1 MLNFMTTQEA
11 FKKPFLDNLLRRF
24 LRYVQICSESSE
36 MNAEHG
42 LMPSSPDEWEM
53 AKVLCEELQSLGLE
67 NVHTNDD
74 CYTYAFLPA
83 SEGFEDKEA
92 FCLLSHIDTV
102 DEVSGRNVR
111 PQIHRDYSGE
121 RIEFENGEVLDPKDD
136 EYLKLAA
143 EEHDTIITSS
153 GDTLLGAD
161 DKAGLSEIMTA
172 IEYLVQNPQIKHGP
186 IEVIFSPDEETGHGM
201 DKVPLDLLKSK
212 YAYTV
217 DGGHIGELETEC
229 FNAFKSEIQ
238 FFGKSVH
245 TGSARGKLINA
256 ISMASAFV
264 ANLPRQEMPE
274 TTCGYEGFYAPMD
287 IRGSIEKAVV
297 ELILRDFTLDGI
309 EKRKATVD
317 LIAQAVEAS
326 FGGKVFVR
334 HSKQYLNMKEQ
345 LDKNPRVVEN
355 LVRAYKRCGLEPK
368 FVPIRGGTDGS
379 RLTEMGIPCP
389 NIFTGGH
396 NFHSR
401 LEWASLSQ
409 MSVATS
415 VLIELIKGEN

>member
-1 MLNFMTTQEA
+1 MTTQEA
-11 FKKPFLDNLLRRF
+11 LNKPFLDNLLRRF
-24 LRYVQICSESSE
+24 LRYVQICSQSSE
-36 MNAEHG
+36 LNAEHG

-53 AKVLCEELQSLGLE
+53 AKVLCEELTFLGLE
-67 NVHTNDD
+67 NVHTTDD

-83 SEGFEDKEA
+83 SEGLEDKA
-92 FCLLSHIDTV
+92 PFCLLAHIDTV

-111 PQIHRDYSGE
+111 PQIHRNFAGGK
-121 RIEFENGEVLDPKDD
+121 IEFEDGDFLDSADD
-136 EYLKLAA
+136 EYLALAA
-143 EEHDTIITSS
+143 KERDTIITSS

-161 DKAGLSEIMTA
+161 DKAGVSEIMTA
-172 IEYLVQNPQIKHGP
+172 VEFLVHNPQIKHGP
-186 IEVIFSPDEETGHGM
+186 IEIIFSPDEETGHGM
-201 DKVPLDLLKSK
+201 DRVPLDLLKST

-229 FNAFKSEIQ
+229 FNAYKSEVT
-238 FFGKSVH
+238 FLGKSVH

-256 ISMASAFV
+256 VSMASAFV
-264 ANLPRQEMPE
+264 DSLPRQEMPE
-274 TTCGYEGFYAPMD
+274 TTDGYMGFYAPMG
-287 IRGSIEKAVV
+287 ISGSIEKAVV
-297 ELILRDFTLDGI
+297 SLILRDFSLDGI

-317 LIAQAVEAS
+317 LIAQGVEAS
-326 FGGKVFVR
+326 FGGKVFIR

-345 LDKNPRVVEN
+345 LDKNPMVVDN
-355 LVRAYKRCGLEPK
+355 LISAYKRCGLEPK

-401 LEWASLSQ
+401 FEWASLSQ